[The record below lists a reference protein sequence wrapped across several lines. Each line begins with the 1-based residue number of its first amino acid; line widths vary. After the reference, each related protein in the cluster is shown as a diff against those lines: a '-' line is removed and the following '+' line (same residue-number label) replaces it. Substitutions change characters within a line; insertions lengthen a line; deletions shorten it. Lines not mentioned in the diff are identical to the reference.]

1 MLLQIQSVKRLMKSN
16 IETSIKEHHHLDAVP
31 SSLVEHYN
39 TLIESKRFSVDPV
52 VIDLREPTS
61 TLYNKVNYTLEDGSV
76 VSIDES
82 TRDIMR
88 NLFFNKY
95 NEVSYM
101 NESKENFLKII
112 QLII

>member
-1 MLLQIQSVKRLMKSN
+1 MKSN
-16 IETSIKEHHHLDAVP
+16 IESSIKEHHHLEVIP
-31 SSLVEHYN
+31 SGLVEHYN

-52 VIDLREPTS
+52 VIDLRESTS
-61 TLYNKVNYTLEDGSV
+61 TLYNKINYTLEDGSC

-82 TRDIMR
+82 TRGELR
-88 NLFFNKY
+88 NLFLNKY

>member
-1 MLLQIQSVKRLMKSN
+1 MTNIQ
-16 IETSIKEHHHLDAVP
+16 ESIKKHYSIDA
-31 SSLVEHYN
+31 SEALVEHYN
-39 TLIESKRFSVDPV
+39 TLIESKRFSIDPV
-52 VIDLREPTS
+52 VIDLREQDS
-61 TLYNKVNYTLEDGSV
+61 KLYNKIAYTLEDGSI

-82 TRDIMR
+82 TRDKLR

-95 NEVSYM
+95 NEVTYM